1 MSDIINSN
9 KHPSL
14 NIGNEQ
20 DIKKIYK
27 VAHAFDSYD
36 RIKIL
41 NLLTIEAM
49 NIYEIAKRLNM
60 PISSVSKH
68 ISILEEAQIIFV
80 STQQGAKKH
89 VKMCSKQINE
99 ITFQIYAG
107 KRNEPLNTYTIEIP
121 VGHFIEANISAPCGL
136 YIPGTEPNSH
146 KIPVDSPI
154 DFFSPSRFN
163 AELLWFD
170 HGFVSYNFPNR
181 LYKKSISKLEF
192 SFELCSE
199 AIYHRFNWPSD
210 ITIKI
215 NDIEALM
222 FISPGDFGGR
232 RGNYSPKDW
241 SINSTQYGQLY
252 KVTIDKNGTYL
263 NGVLVTKRSIEEF
276 NPINTSQIKLSFG
289 IKPDAVHRGGLNLFG
304 KNFGDYNQSIV
315 LSLYP

>member
-20 DIKKIYK
+20 DRGKIYN
-27 VAHAFDSYD
+27 VAHAFASYD

-41 NLLTIEAM
+41 NLLALEAM

-60 PISSVSKH
+60 PISTVSNH

-99 ITFQIYAG
+99 ITFQIYVE
-107 KRNEPLNTYTIEIP
+107 KQNIPLNTYMIEMP
-121 VGHFIEANISAPCGL
+121 VGHFTEANIMPPCGL
-136 YIPGTEPNSH
+136 YTPNTEH

-170 HGFVSYNFPNR
+170 HGFISYKFPNH
-181 LYKKSISKLEF
+181 LYQKSISKLEF

-252 KVTIDKNGTYL
+252 KVTVDKNGTHL
-263 NGVLVTKRSIEEF
+263 NGVLVAKNTIEHF
-276 NPINTSQIKLSFG
+276 NPINNPHIKLSFG
-289 IKPDAVHRGGLNLFG
+289 VKHDAVHRGGLNLFG

-315 LSLYP
+315 LTLYP